1 VTILERLG
9 AHVAGGYRRGLA
21 GGARDALRLHFADTV
36 GAWVS
41 ACRTAEAQAL
51 LRFDSIDRAS
61 LPGRVGLACA
71 LARLSEVDDIHLASG
86 TTPGA
91 LVVPSAL
98 TIGAALGRRS
108 GEVAAAAAL
117 GYDLM
122 ARVGEALDGP
132 TILHRGIWPTYL
144 LAPLA
149 VAGVAARLLE
159 LDEARCAHA
168 LAIALALASPAV
180 GRQGGPS
187 MSRWL
192 AIGNA
197 ARNGVAAALAA
208 QAGFTGDLRFFE
220 DDFFPSVYHLSPDF
234 DILGA
239 DPEAGPSVALT
250 SFKPWCA
257 ARQTMAAVQALR
269 EIIAEG
275 VSFADMTSLTVGVPH
290 PYLGMID
297 HGVVPG
303 ERTSFLTSV
312 SFQMALYAF
321 DPDAS
326 LDPVQVRDSLPAV
339 LERFMGRISVRAD
352 GDLLRHY
359 PQAWPALL
367 SVETPKGTREK
378 LVLYVPG
385 DPERAF
391 DEFQVAA
398 KFWRLVGPLL
408 GERRTEEFLR
418 MCFAA
423 VESGSDSKALLGAI
437 EKAVADV
444 SV

>member
-1 VTILERLG
+1 MTILERLG
-9 AHVAGGYRRGLA
+9 AHAAAGYRRGIT
-21 GGARDALRLHFADTV
+21 GPARDALRLHVADTA
-36 GAWVS
+36 GAWIA
-41 ACRTAEAQAL
+41 ACKTAEAKAL
-51 LRFDSIDRAS
+51 LGFESKDGAG
-61 LPGRVGLACA
+61 LPGRVALACA

-98 TIGAALGRRS
+98 TIGAALGRGS
-108 GEVAAAAAL
+108 GDVAAAAAV

-122 ARVGEALDGP
+122 ARAGEALDGP

-149 VAGVAARLLE
+149 VAGVAARLLD
-159 LDEARCAHA
+159 LDGTRCAHA

-180 GRQGGPS
+180 GRQGGAS
-187 MSRWL
+187 LSRWL
-192 AIGNA
+192 AIGTA

-220 DDFFPSVYHLSPDF
+220 DDLFPSVYHLSPDF

-239 DPEAGPSVALT
+239 EPEASPSVALT

-275 VSFADMTSLTVGVPH
+275 VSVADMTSLTVGVPH

-297 HGVVPG
+297 HGVVFG
-303 ERTSFLTSV
+303 DRASFLTSV
-312 SFQMALYAF
+312 SYQMALFAF
-321 DPDAS
+321 DPNAN
-326 LDPVQVRDSLPAV
+326 LDPVQVRDSLPGAM
-339 LERFMGRISVRAD
+339 ERFMARISVRAD

-367 SVETPKGTREK
+367 AVETPKGTREK

-398 KFWRLVGPLL
+398 KFWRLIGPLL
-408 GERRTEEFLR
+408 GERGTEELLR
-418 MCFAA
+418 QCFSAL
-423 VESGSDSKALLGAI
+423 EKGSEPKALLEAI
-437 EKAVADV
+437 EKAVAGV
-444 SV
+444 SA